1 MGMKFAKLAGYLE
14 KLEGTA
20 SRLEMTRILADLFK
34 KTSPEEARVVAYMT
48 QGKLGPAYRSP
59 DFGVADKMMIR
70 ALGEEANGLFKK
82 VGDLGLVAERLS
94 NKESGIR
101 NYGIKDIYKNLMAI
115 ANVGGQGSQE
125 KKITLIGDLVSD
137 LDPVGAKY
145 AVKMVLGKLRT
156 GFSDMTVL
164 DALSWTIGGDKK
176 LRPEIEGLY
185 NVRADLGQVAETV
198 VKHRT
203 NWTDRTNKTYSP
215 ELGTPVLMAR
225 AERAKNAGEIWERN
239 GRCAVE
245 YKLDGLRIQAHIT
258 SAPAGAPPL
267 NLRGGRGVILFSR
280 GLENV
285 TSMYPDVV
293 EGLKKQIKKE
303 CIVEGEMIALG
314 KDGKFLPFQETAQ
327 RKRKYDISEMSKK
340 IPLKVFLFDVL
351 MTDKTDMTNKT
362 NTERRETLEKL
373 VREGN
378 IVKLMPRK
386 IATSI
391 NQIEDYFKE
400 AIADGTEGIIAKKL
414 DGPYQ
419 AGARDFNWI
428 KYKKSYHQSA
438 LADTVDVVV
447 MGYDVGQ
454 GKRSGFG
461 IGDFLVGVYQP
472 KADKY
477 LTVAKVGTGL
487 TDEEWKKLRIKI
499 QDSRL
504 NKKPENYEVTK
515 QMECDFWVKP
525 ELVVEIQADE
535 ITKSPMHTAG
545 YALRFPRLISFRE
558 KKPEDATAVN
568 ELERMYTLQKKGGDK

>member
-1 MGMKFAKLAGYLE
+1 
-14 KLEGTA
+14 
-20 SRLEMTRILADLFK
+20 
-34 KTSPEEARVVAYMT
+34 
-48 QGKLGPAYRSP
+48 
-59 DFGVADKMMIR
+59 
-70 ALGEEANGLFKK
+70 
-82 VGDLGLVAERLS
+82 
-94 NKESGIR
+94 
-101 NYGIKDIYKNLMAI
+101 
-115 ANVGGQGSQE
+115 
-125 KKITLIGDLVSD
+125 
-137 LDPVGAKY
+137 
-145 AVKMVLGKLRT
+145 
-156 GFSDMTVL
+156 
-164 DALSWTIGGDKK
+164 
-176 LRPEIEGLY
+176 
-185 NVRADLGQVAETV
+185 
-198 VKHRT
+198 
-203 NWTDRTNKTYSP
+203 
-215 ELGTPVLMAR
+215 
-225 AERAKNAGEIWERN
+225 
-239 GRCAVE
+239 
-245 YKLDGLRIQAHIT
+245 
-258 SAPAGAPPL
+258 
-267 NLRGGRGVILFSR
+267 
-280 GLENV
+280 
-285 TSMYPDVV
+285 
-293 EGLKKQIKKE
+293 
-303 CIVEGEMIALG
+303 MIALG

>member
-1 MGMKFAKLAGYLE
+1 MKFAELAEYLE

-20 SRLEMTRILADLFK
+20 SRLEMTRILAELFK
-34 KTSPEEARVVAYMT
+34 KTTPEEARLVAYMT

-59 DFGVADKMMIR
+59 DFGVADKQMLK
-70 ALGEEANGLFKK
+70 ALGENAGELFKEL
-82 VGDLGLVAERLS
+82 GDLGLVAERLS

-101 NYGIKDIYKNLMAI
+101 NYGIKEVYEKLMEI
-115 ANVGGQGSQE
+115 AEAGGEGSQE
-125 KKITLIGDLVSD
+125 RKQELVRGLVGS
-137 LDPVGAKY
+137 LDSVGAKY

-164 DALSWTIGGDKK
+164 DALSWMIGGDKK
-176 LRPEIEGLY
+176 LRPEIENMY
-185 NVRADLGQVAETV
+185 NVRADLGEIAER
-198 VKHRT
+198 VKRD
-203 NWTDRTNKTYSP
+203 NGVKGKIEP
-215 ELGTPVLMAR
+215 EVGTPVLMAR
-225 AERAKNAGEIWERN
+225 AERAKKANEIWERN
-239 GRCAVE
+239 GKCAVE
-245 YKLDGLRIQAHIT
+245 YKLDGLRIQAHIKKASIT
-258 SAPAGAPPL
+258 
-267 NLRGGRGVILFSR
+267 LFSR

-285 TSMYPDVV
+285 TGMYPDVV

-303 CIVEGEMIALG
+303 CIVEGEMIAMNRG
-314 KDGKFLPFQETAQ
+314 GKFLPFQETMQ
-327 RKRKYDISEMSKK
+327 RKRKYDIAEMSKK
-340 IPLKVFLFDVL
+340 VPLEIFLFDVL
-351 MTDKTDMTNKT
+351 CIDGKNLIAKG
-362 NTERRETLEKL
+362 NEERREILKKL
-373 VREGN
+373 VEQGGT
-378 IVKLMPRK
+378 VKLMKRK

-391 NQIEDYFKE
+391 NQIEEFFEE

-428 KYKKSYHQSA
+428 KYKKSYHESA

-461 IGDFLVGVYQP
+461 IGDFLAGVYQP

-477 LTVAKVGTGL
+477 LTIAKIGTGL
-487 TDEEWKKLRIKI
+487 TDEEWREVRAKCEVLSTKER
-499 QDSRL
+499 
-504 NKKPENYEVTK
+504 PGNYEVTK
-515 QMECDFWVKP
+515 QMECDYWVKP

-558 KKPEDATAVN
+558 KKPEDATAAS
-568 ELERMYTLQKKGGDK
+568 EIERMYTLQKKGGDK